1 MLKDLQA
8 ELELQ
13 LQDELGHLRLQS
25 VAVGIFFTGVR
36 LENGAAGLCATP
48 IKSIPQAVCCPSSA
62 KALPFAGRLKGKL
75 ARSVLQD
82 LHHPA
87 ALRRTLALATF
98 NALVETLWQRNG
110 VPAGEYREAGDLF
123 AELDLQPAD
132 KVVVVGAFAPYLRE
146 LRRREQDF
154 RVLEKHPSTLKPG
167 ELRHYVPAEQAGQ
180 VIPWA
185 DVLIA
190 TGTTLLDGSL
200 DLLLN
205 WARPGSRIA
214 LVGPT
219 VPLLPGPF
227 LRRGVTL
234 LGGVRVRRPRA
245 LLELLTEGASGYHF
259 FDDVAQRVTLRL
271 A

>member
-1 MLKDLQA
+1 MLNDLRA
-8 ELELQ
+8 ELECQ

-25 VAVGIFFTGVR
+25 VAVGIFFTGVQ
-36 LENGAAGLCATP
+36 LENGATGLCATP
-48 IKSIPQAVCCPSSA
+48 IKSIPEAVCCPSSA
-62 KALPFAGRLKGKL
+62 KALPFAGKLKGKPV
-75 ARSVLQD
+75 RSVLQD
-82 LHHPA
+82 LEHTA

-98 NALVETLWQRNG
+98 NALVETLWRRNG
-110 VPAGEYREAGDLF
+110 VPACGFREAGDIF

-132 KVVVVGAFAPYLRE
+132 RVVVVGAFAPYLRE
-146 LRRREQDF
+146 LRKRDQDF

-167 ELRHYVPAEQAGQ
+167 ELRHYVPAEHAYR

-185 DVLIA
+185 DVVIA

-200 DLLLN
+200 DQLLS

-227 LRRGVTL
+227 IRRGVTL
-234 LGGVRVRRPRA
+234 LCGVRVRQPQA
-245 LLELLTEGASGYHF
+245 LLELLTEGASGYHL
-259 FDDVAQRVTLRL
+259 FDDLAQRITLRL